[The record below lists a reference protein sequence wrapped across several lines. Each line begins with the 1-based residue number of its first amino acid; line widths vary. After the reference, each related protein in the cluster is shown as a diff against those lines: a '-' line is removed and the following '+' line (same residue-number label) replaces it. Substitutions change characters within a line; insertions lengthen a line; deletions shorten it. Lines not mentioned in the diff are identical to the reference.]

1 MFTVLGVF
9 GGLTALFTRLED
21 ASYLAA
27 ISFVLFLLLDF
38 ELWIKFP
45 KSEEAS
51 LRLKFFEVFMQM
63 LLFAIG
69 IYIVQAYTDFV
80 YAFMPIIVMLIF
92 GAVFF
97 KLFEKFE
104 VVKPIRRISQ
114 KSERFK
120 TIILTVIAASL
131 ILILLVLGL
140 SVGNWVVQLIK
151 QHFVLFC

>member
-1 MFTVLGVF
+1 MTNNKIEDKPEPESKTNTKTEKKVTIADFIEKHHKMFTVLGVF

-51 LRLKFFEVFMQM
+51 SRLKFFEVFMQM

-69 IYIVQAYTDFV
+69 IYIVQTYTDFV

-97 KLFEKFE
+97 KL
-104 VVKPIRRISQ
+104 
-114 KSERFK
+114 
-120 TIILTVIAASL
+120 
-131 ILILLVLGL
+131 
-140 SVGNWVVQLIK
+140 
-151 QHFVLFC
+151 